1 MVRITFKGASQ
12 EVGRSAFLVDDG
24 DKILLD
30 YGVKL
35 TRLIF
40 FGFYLFGKTVLL
52 FSIEKN
58 NVEFIIMVTKMTSSP
73 A

>member
-35 TRLIF
+35 TPGGTEYPLPVETNLNAVIISPF
-40 FGFYLFGKTVLL
+40 L
-52 FSIEKN
+52 FS
-58 NVEFIIMVTKMTSSP
+58 SD
-73 A
+73 